1 MEKSARIF
9 IALSIFLVLGAAI
22 MGCSSN
28 SSSTAKSST
37 VTTMTTIAPL
47 YTAGDIVGS
56 SSSPS
61 SAWLIISY
69 DSAKDTYTRAFIYKN
84 TDGTWGYR
92 LNSNSETYPRS
103 TMEKVY
109 KVKITHVT
117 ISSIPTSAPTTVVT
131 TTVTTK
137 ATTVATAATTTTAA
151 KPSFKDMDPDN
162 GYAGNSV
169 TSTITGGNFI
179 ATPKVMLTHSGSSSI
194 MATGVTWTSATQ
206 ITATFAIPNT
216 TSAGIWSVVITNPDG
231 QLVTYANEFTVH
243 EETDNS

>member
-1 MEKSARIF
+1 MEKSARIL
-9 IALSIFLVLGAAI
+9 ISLSIFLVLGAAI

-28 SSSTAKSST
+28 SGSTATSST
-37 VTTMTTIAPL
+37 VTTVTTIAPL

-56 SSSPS
+56 SSNPTTG
-61 SAWLIISY
+61 WLIISY
-69 DSAKDTYTRAFIYKN
+69 DSSADSYTRAFIYKK

-92 LNSNSETYPRS
+92 INSNTETYPRS

-117 ISSIPTSAPTTVVT
+117 VSSIPTAAPTTVVT

-137 ATTVATAATTTTAA
+137 ATTVATAATTTAA
-151 KPSFKDMDPDN
+151 SKPSFKDMDPDN

-169 TSTITGGNFI
+169 TSVISGGNFV

-194 MATGVTWTSATQ
+194 TATGVTWNSATQ

-243 EETDNS
+243 EETDDS